1 MLTGTDQAD
10 TLKGGVGNDTLQ
22 GLGGNDRLEGGA
34 GNDRLEGG
42 DGDDVLQDVTG
53 TNHFDGG
60 AGDDILIG
68 SRGDTFIGGEGSDTF
83 RIELFDWHGEMGDSP
98 AIIQDFET
106 AIDLLDVSLLTGESN
121 IGSSYS
127 TFEGY
132 TGGNP
137 FDPELGYLALEQV
150 GEDTHI
156 NVDFDGV
163 AGNNYSM
170 TTFITLVGVNMN
182 DITSANFLPELELVV
197 SGGTGG

>member
-1 MLTGTDQAD
+1 
-10 TLKGGVGNDTLQ
+10 
-22 GLGGNDRLEGGA
+22 
-34 GNDRLEGG
+34 
-42 DGDDVLQDVTG
+42 
-53 TNHFDGG
+53 
-60 AGDDILIG
+60 
-68 SRGDTFIGGEGSDTF
+68 
-83 RIELFDWHGEMGDSP
+83 
-98 AIIQDFET
+98 QDFET

-182 DITSANFLPELELVV
+182 VITSANFLPELELVV